1 MPSFL
6 YLDHYFFLTNF
17 LVGLAFF
24 GAVYGW
30 GLAFVDL
37 FRFYFPTPLKQIIA
51 AILGFLVL
59 SLIIQLL
66 AFGFWL
72 TPLSINVLY
81 GMLAAGLAYSVS
93 RFSFYFKTAKI
104 TFSTPKLILAGV
116 GFICLLPIFIY
127 ALLPS
132 TKIDE
137 LFYHQ
142 LVAQRIVMDGGLIFY
157 RQPWEAAIPP
167 HLIYNFSQVPL
178 VSLGFTDA
186 PNVVSFC
193 FLGLFLWSIYQWM
206 RQAGTP
212 VFWIS
217 VGLSLSCL
225 GMYRLVFTSA
235 GSHHFGDL
243 AAFTAFY
250 LTLNFTRL
258 SKTLS
263 VKSLLSGIGLLLPAI
278 LGAKMS
284 LAPYAT
290 LIGLAAIFELYQQKQ
305 FSVQNLLLLLWPT
318 LIFYLPIVV
327 WTYAQTHSPF
337 GLILSQYFDTTL
349 IDKHLLTSTLQAEV
363 VNTPTF
369 LEHTQT
375 ALLHFPYLVLGAFV
389 MFGWSNYP
397 WRDKIKMYLISILFL
412 LILYKFDLLYSP
424 RFWGNLPLCFFIA
437 TLLSLPQWIIKSTN
451 FYLKAGLI
459 FVAVLP
465 YLGMTYLYLYNLR
478 PFPFTTKQRTH
489 FYRRFLP
496 LYDDFRALD
505 NVLPKNACLYTQERI
520 NLVHAPRRV
529 FRDSLDVC
537 NCPSVYALEFRNKPL
552 SFPLSIQHSNY
563 RAGKI
568 IYQNPTSVIS
578 TYRTPNKKPKTEHL
592 TVYELRP

>member
-6 YLDHYFFLTNF
+6 YLEHYFFLSNF
-17 LVGLAFF
+17 LVGLTFF
-24 GAVYGW
+24 WAVYGC
-30 GLAFVDL
+30 GLAFLDL
-37 FRFYFPTPLKQIIA
+37 FGFHLPTPLKQIIA
-51 AILGFLVL
+51 VILGVL
-59 SLIIQLL
+59 AVSLTVQLL

-72 TPLSINVLY
+72 TPLAINVLY

-93 RFSFYFKTAKI
+93 RFFFHFKTPKI
-104 TFSTPKLILAGV
+104 TFSTPQLIFAGV
-116 GFICLLPIFIY
+116 VFICLAPIFIY

-142 LVAQRIVMDGGLIFY
+142 LVAQRIFMDGGLIFY

-178 VSLGFTDA
+178 VSLGFTDT

-206 RQAGTP
+206 HQAGTP

-250 LTLNFTRL
+250 LSLNFTRL
-258 SKTLS
+258 SHTQS

-284 LAPYAT
+284 LAPYAA
-290 LIGLAAIFELYQQKQ
+290 LVGLAAIFELYQQKQ
-305 FSVQNLLLLLWPT
+305 FSVRNLLLLLWPT
-318 LIFYLPIVV
+318 LVFYLPIVA

-337 GLILSQYFDTTL
+337 GLILSQHFDTTL
-349 IDKHLLTSTLQAEV
+349 IDKHLLASTLQAEV

-389 MFGWSNYP
+389 VFGWSNYP
-397 WRDKIKMYLISILFL
+397 WRDKIKMYLIAIIFL

-424 RFWGNLPLCFFIA
+424 RFWGNLPLSFFIA
-437 TLLSLPQWIIKSTN
+437 SLLSLPKWATKPTN

-459 FVAVLP
+459 LVTVLP
-465 YLGMTYLYLYNLR
+465 YLGITYLYLYNLR
-478 PFPFTTKQRTH
+478 PFPFTTTQRTH

-496 LYDDFRALD
+496 LYDDFRTLD
-505 NVLPKNACLYTQERI
+505 NILSKNACLYTQERI
-520 NLVHAPRRV
+520 NLVHAPRRI

-537 NCPSVYALEFRNKPL
+537 NCPSVYALEFKNNPL
-552 SFPLSIQHSNY
+552 SFPLSIQNSNY
-563 RAGKI
+563 RTGKI

-578 TYRTPNKKPKTEHL
+578 TYRTPNKKPKTEQL
-592 TVYELRP
+592 TVYELQP